1 MLNMPT
7 CAAFGGSLSARYRK
21 TNTLGLSLD
30 WFEPYTGFVVRWE
43 SSWTTNALLNDT
55 AKIDLM
61 GDGNAFKWVLG
72 IDRPTLIR
80 WLNPTR
86 SFFLSAQAYGT
97 HYPDSRAGRRGIVSE
112 NNNFIFTVFAQN
124 HFMRDQ
130 LVYLVFGAFG
140 TAAQDGTTG
149 GNIEYLITNNWSVT
163 LGFTAFLGARHRHD
177 LGDIRSVQRQLVLWW
192 PFRAPAPAR
201 AHTRKLA
208 SACSICRPVARS
220 GTR

>member
-1 MLNMPT
+1 MG
-7 CAAFGGSLSARYRK
+7 AWVS
-21 TNTLGLSLD
+21 
-30 WFEPYTGFVVRWE
+30 TG
-43 SSWTTNALLNDT
+43 
-55 AKIDLM
+55 
-61 GDGNAFKWVLG
+61 
-72 IDRPTLIR
+72 PTLIR

-149 GNIEYLITNNWSVT
+149 GNIEYLITNNWVGDTRFLPRFSAHGIATT
-163 LGFTAFLGARHRHD
+163 LARSECSTTGSCYGGLFRPRLLSGTIFGSRLRLVPHAGRWLGAESDERVLGPAALSFSRVCRGRCIHRPP
-177 LGDIRSVQRQLVLWW
+177 LMPTV
-192 PFRAPAPAR
+192 
-201 AHTRKLA
+201 
-208 SACSICRPVARS
+208 
-220 GTR
+220 